1 MKLRTRLLIMLLI
14 ISLVPLLA
22 FSGVSTSIFG
32 KNARNSIYQVNHD
45 KLEIVKAEVKGMLDK
60 HFATLHIVAK
70 QPAVR
75 NYDLEQV
82 KSILVDAAK
91 VNPDL
96 MFTLDNAKGDQLVG
110 SNDEDLVNV
119 AQREFFKQAINGNES
134 YVSDVIV
141 TLTNNELIVVIAT
154 PVRDMSN
161 NIVGVLQA
169 NVYLDQLSEFVTEL
183 SRDGSNVY
191 ILSRQGTV
199 LAHPNI
205 EYVQNQEDFSS
216 LEFVQAGLRGKNETL
231 RTKNIEGQ
239 EVIVSHYLD
248 ELSGWLIVVE
258 TPVTIA
264 MASTYRLLNI
274 TILMFIVAIIIVG
287 LLGFYFAKRFTKP
300 LVELSSVIK
309 TIAMGD
315 LKDFDVKIK
324 SKDEIG
330 ELYHNLK
337 IMNQN
342 LRGLVSNIQ
351 TVAASLA
358 SHSSQLSSITEESTN
373 SLTQVVTTISEMAQG
388 NSDQA
393 LMVQSSTEA
402 ISRVNDIVSQATA
415 KTEFAADKANE
426 SLELAREGQKAIER
440 QSQKIKENIMYTN
453 TVDESIQHLATMADE
468 IRDIIGVINDIA
480 EQTNLLALN
489 ASIEA
494 ARSGEAGRGFAVV
507 AEEIRKLADQS
518 RNSTKRIEDIVR
530 DINGRVNETVKNMA
544 QVRESVHAMEDS
556 AENTRE
562 SYARIFVSINELA
575 KISREVSAAL
585 EEINGQTKEITDQAT
600 NISSVVE
607 QAAAGMEEISATSE
621 EQLALIETV
630 AQSAGQLK
638 DIAQELLVQVT
649 KFKV

>member
-1 MKLRTRLLIMLLI
+1 MLLI

-96 MFTLDNAKGDQLVG
+96 MFTLDNAKGDQLVR

-562 SYARIFVSINELA
+562 SHARIFV
-575 KISREVSAAL
+575 
-585 EEINGQTKEITDQAT
+585 
-600 NISSVVE
+600 
-607 QAAAGMEEISATSE
+607 
-621 EQLALIETV
+621 
-630 AQSAGQLK
+630 
-638 DIAQELLVQVT
+638 
-649 KFKV
+649 

>member
-96 MFTLDNAKGDQLVG
+96 MFTLDNAKGDQLVR

>member
-1 MKLRTRLLIMLLI
+1 MLLI

-96 MFTLDNAKGDQLVG
+96 MFTLDNAKGDQLVR

>member
-1 MKLRTRLLIMLLI
+1 M
-14 ISLVPLLA
+14 
-22 FSGVSTSIFG
+22 
-32 KNARNSIYQVNHD
+32 NSSQ
-45 KLEIVKAEVKGMLDK
+45 
-60 HFATLHIVAK
+60 
-70 QPAVR
+70 
-75 NYDLEQV
+75 
-82 KSILVDAAK
+82 S
-91 VNPDL
+91 
-96 MFTLDNAKGDQLVG
+96 
-110 SNDEDLVNV
+110 
-119 AQREFFKQAINGNES
+119 
-134 YVSDVIV
+134 
-141 TLTNNELIVVIAT
+141 
-154 PVRDMSN
+154 
-161 NIVGVLQA
+161 
-169 NVYLDQLSEFVTEL
+169 
-183 SRDGSNVY
+183 
-191 ILSRQGTV
+191 
-199 LAHPNI
+199 
-205 EYVQNQEDFSS
+205 
-216 LEFVQAGLRGKNETL
+216 
-231 RTKNIEGQ
+231 
-239 EVIVSHYLD
+239 
-248 ELSGWLIVVE
+248 
-258 TPVTIA
+258 
-264 MASTYRLLNI
+264 
-274 TILMFIVAIIIVG
+274 
-287 LLGFYFAKRFTKP
+287 FTKP